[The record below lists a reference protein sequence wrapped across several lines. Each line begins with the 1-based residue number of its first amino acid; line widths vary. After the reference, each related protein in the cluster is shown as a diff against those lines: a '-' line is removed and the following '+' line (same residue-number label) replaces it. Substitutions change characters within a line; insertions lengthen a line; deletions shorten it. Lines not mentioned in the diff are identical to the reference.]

1 MSPPCHILIYTIYTL
16 YCNSHGAASFQEL
29 AQIVSA
35 NWKTL
40 DAESMAFVTSVSA
53 TLKAYVVANGLVLE
67 GPNKPAKR
75 KKKINNTTVNPSK
88 KMRVD
93 DGRNYLGGVLL
104 NNNYPPFADMQPPN
118 NMDMAVVAAAL
129 GNYQAI
135 LKNST
140 SSSLAAV
147 AAAAANPRVN
157 NNSSRTA
164 KIRARADAD
173 HQNAADADSLES
185 RSSNGGISRRY
196 SRRVTDDTSPS
207 PQGLTRSTTAT
218 TSAAATAKVDQS
230 PMGRLLAVG
239 SLALEHEVERGE
251 AAAVAARNKAR
262 EEHEERD
269 RQTRLLVQQE
279 LERRMALAQQ
289 VREIEREL
297 VIRQLQNQ
305 ASMRFSSHQAAPSQ
319 QHVVHNGTDMSV
331 MRMLENELARRR
343 AAGQNNTR

>member
-1 MSPPCHILIYTIYTL
+1 VSPVNINIIYYNNTL

-40 DAESMAFVTSVSA
+40 DPESMAFVTSVSA
-53 TLKAYVVANGLVLE
+53 TLKAYVVENGLVLE

-75 KKKINNTTVNPSK
+75 KKKLNNTTVNSTAAK

-104 NNNYPPFADMQPPN
+104 NNNYLPSDMQPR

-140 SSSLAAV
+140 SSSLAA
-147 AAAAANPRVN
+147 AAAAPRV

-173 HQNAADADSLES
+173 HAHADADSLES

-207 PQGLTRSTTAT
+207 PQGLTRSTSGAN

-239 SLALEHEVERGE
+239 SLALEHEVEKGE
-251 AAAVAARNKAR
+251 AAAAARNKAR
-262 EEHEERD
+262 EEQEERE

-305 ASMRFSSHQAAPSQ
+305 ASMRFSHQAAPSQ
-319 QHVVHNGTDMSV
+319 QPIVHNGTDMSV

-343 AAGQNNTR
+343 AAAGQNNTR

>member
-1 MSPPCHILIYTIYTL
+1 
-16 YCNSHGAASFQEL
+16 
-29 AQIVSA
+29 
-35 NWKTL
+35 
-40 DAESMAFVTSVSA
+40 MAFVTIVSA

-75 KKKINNTTVNPSK
+75 KKKINTTINNPTAAK

-93 DGRNYLGGVLL
+93 DGTRNYLGGVLL
-104 NNNYPPFADMQPPN
+104 NNNYPPSADMQPPPN
-118 NMDMAVVAAAL
+118 NMDMAVAAAL

-140 SSSLAAV
+140 SSALAAV
-147 AAAAANPRVN
+147 AAAANPRVP

-173 HQNAADADSLES
+173 HQAAAEDADSLES
-185 RSSNGGISRRY
+185 RSSNGGGISRRY

-207 PQGLTRSTTAT
+207 PQGLARSTSGAN
-218 TSAAATAKVDQS
+218 TSTNTATAKVDQS

-239 SLALEHEVERGE
+239 SLALEHEVEKGE
-251 AAAVAARNKAR
+251 AAAAAVAAARNKAR
-262 EEHEERD
+262 EEQEERE

-279 LERRMALAQQ
+279 LERRVALAQQ

-305 ASMRFSSHQAAPSQ
+305 ASMRFSHHQVPSQ
-319 QHVVHNGTDMSV
+319 QPVVHNGTDMSV

-343 AAGQNNTR
+343 AAAGQNTR

>member
-1 MSPPCHILIYTIYTL
+1 
-16 YCNSHGAASFQEL
+16 
-29 AQIVSA
+29 
-35 NWKTL
+35 
-40 DAESMAFVTSVSA
+40 MAFVTSVSA
-53 TLKAYVVANGLVLE
+53 TLKAYVVEHGLVLE

-75 KKKINNTTVNPSK
+75 KKKKLDSTTVNPTAAK

-140 SSSLAAV
+140 SSSLAA
-147 AAAAANPRVN
+147 AAAAPRVN

-173 HQNAADADSLES
+173 HAHADADSLES

-218 TSAAATAKVDQS
+218 TSAKVDQS

-239 SLALEHEVERGE
+239 SLALEHEVEKGE
-251 AAAVAARNKAR
+251 AAAAVAARNKAR
-262 EEHEERD
+262 EEQEERD

-305 ASMRFSSHQAAPSQ
+305 ASMRFSSHQAAPVQ
-319 QHVVHNGTDMSV
+319 QPVVHNGTDMSV

-343 AAGQNNTR
+343 AAAGQDNTR

>member
-1 MSPPCHILIYTIYTL
+1 
-16 YCNSHGAASFQEL
+16 
-29 AQIVSA
+29 
-35 NWKTL
+35 
-40 DAESMAFVTSVSA
+40 MAFVTSVSA

-75 KKKINNTTVNPSK
+75 KKKSLNNTTTVNNSTAAK

-93 DGRNYLGGVLL
+93 DGRNYLSGVLL
-104 NNNYPPFADMQPPN
+104 NNYNPPSDMQPP

-140 SSSLAAV
+140 SSSLA

-173 HQNAADADSLES
+173 HQNAVAEDADSLES
-185 RSSNGGISRRY
+185 RSSNGGMSRRY

-207 PQGLTRSTTAT
+207 PQGLTRSTSAT
-218 TSAAATAKVDQS
+218 TSAATAAKVDQS

-239 SLALEHEVERGE
+239 SLALEHEVEKGE
-251 AAAVAARNKAR
+251 AAAAAVAARNKAR
-262 EEHEERD
+262 EEQEERD

-279 LERRMALAQQ
+279 LERRMALAQH

-297 VIRQLQNQ
+297 VIRQLR
-305 ASMRFSSHQAAPSQ
+305 MRYSHHQAPSQ
-319 QHVVHNGTDMSV
+319 PQPVVHNGTDMSV

-343 AAGQNNTR
+343 AAAGQNNTR

>member
-1 MSPPCHILIYTIYTL
+1 
-16 YCNSHGAASFQEL
+16 
-29 AQIVSA
+29 
-35 NWKTL
+35 
-40 DAESMAFVTSVSA
+40 MAFVTSVSA
-53 TLKAYVVANGLVLE
+53 TLKAYVVENGLVLE

-75 KKKINNTTVNPSK
+75 KKKLNNTTVDNSTVAK

-104 NNNYPPFADMQPPN
+104 NNNYPPSADVMQPSN
-118 NMDMAVVAAAL
+118 NMDMAVAAAL

-140 SSSLAAV
+140 SSALAAV
-147 AAAAANPRVN
+147 AAAANPRV

-173 HQNAADADSLES
+173 QAAEDADSLES
-185 RSSNGGISRRY
+185 RSSNGGGISRRY

-207 PQGLTRSTTAT
+207 PQGLARSTSGAN
-218 TSAAATAKVDQS
+218 TSTNTATAKVDQS

-239 SLALEHEVERGE
+239 SLALEHEVEKGE
-251 AAAVAARNKAR
+251 AAAAAVAAARNKAR
-262 EEHEERD
+262 EEQEERE

-279 LERRMALAQQ
+279 LERRVALAQQ

-305 ASMRFSSHQAAPSQ
+305 ASMRFSHHQVPSQ
-319 QHVVHNGTDMSV
+319 QPVVHNGTDMSV

-343 AAGQNNTR
+343 AAAGQNTR